1 MIPTRASY
9 LIPSLSQVIGE
20 KKQAH
25 RLAVATLLE
34 QPPKPAI
41 PPTRTK

>member
-25 RLAVATLLE
+25 RQAVAILLE
-34 QPPKPAI
+34 QPLKPAS
-41 PPTRTK
+41 PSTRTK